1 MSLLLGSLVVLLSA
15 FEKGLRGRNIVANP
29 GVRGDLLG
37 GRVLCEEREVSVVH
51 GQGVA
56 QVVDG
61 GADAARAAAQ
71 PDALLASH
79 QRQRLNVLWG
89 QASQI

>member
-1 MSLLLGSLVVLLSA
+1 MSLLLGSLVVLLRA
-15 FEKGLRGRNIVANP
+15 FEKGLRNIVANP

-89 QASQI
+89 PASQI